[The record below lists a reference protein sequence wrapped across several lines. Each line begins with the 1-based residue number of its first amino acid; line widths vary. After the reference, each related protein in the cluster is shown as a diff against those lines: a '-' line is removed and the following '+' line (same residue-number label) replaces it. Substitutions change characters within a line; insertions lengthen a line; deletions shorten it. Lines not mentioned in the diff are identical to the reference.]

1 MKSKWQLIEEGLIN
15 EGSVISRNYLALF
28 YSNQLDKFNRLGMG
42 NETENGVVI
51 TPTLIKT
58 TERRLNQLKPIRMK
72 TQVKETK

>member
-1 MKSKWQLIEEGLIN
+1 MKSYKQLVEEGLIN
-15 EGSVISRNYLALF
+15 EGSVISRNYVALF

-58 TERRLNQLKPIRMK
+58 TERRLNQLKPIRIRR
-72 TQVKETK
+72 QEKEKK